1 LIAGMAR
8 GLLEIEGLTVRY
20 GGVLA
25 VDDATLVVASNE
37 AVGVVG
43 PNGAGKTTTLRA
55 IGGLLPFHGGRV
67 VAGDVRFDGRTI
79 TGLHAAALVGRGI
92 AHVLEGRRIFGDL
105 TVAENLVVGGFA
117 HRSRAELDA
126 RRREMLDLFPIL
138 GERSGQPGGLLSGG
152 EQQMLAIARA
162 LMAHPRLLLLD
173 EPSLGIAPI
182 VVSQIAAALR
192 RLAAEGMTVMVVA
205 QDTALAMRATTRA
218 YLMETGRV
226 RAEGPTREL
235 LLDDRVRASY
245 LGTDARSGLLTE
257 QAGAR

>member
-1 LIAGMAR
+1 MA
-8 GLLEIEGLTVRY
+8 GLLEVERLTVRY

-25 VDDATLVVASNE
+25 VDDATLVLDAGE

-55 IGGLLPFHGGRV
+55 IGGLLRFHGGRV
-67 VAGDVRFDGRTI
+67 VSGDVRFEGRTI
-79 TGLHAAALVGRGI
+79 TGLDAAALVGRGI
-92 AHVLEGRRIFGDL
+92 AHVLEGRRIFADL

-117 HRSRAELDA
+117 HRSRAGLDA
-126 RRREMLDLFPIL
+126 RRREMLELFPIL
-138 GERSGQPGGLLSGG
+138 AERPDQAGGLLSGG

-182 VVSQIAAALR
+182 VVSQIAEALR
-192 RLAAEGMTVMVVA
+192 RLTAEGMAVMVVA

-235 LLDDRVRASY
+235 LLDDQVRASY
-245 LGTDARSGLLTE
+245 LGMAAR
-257 QAGAR
+257 